1 MKAQIFKG
9 TVLSRTVVK
18 NNILRIWDMTS
29 NEERLDWYQEAHD
42 WSKALGLVH
51 ELQTS
56 KVCGVVAALSPLKT
70 WDQNLKIARDMVLTG
85 DCGHMGAFKTKALNI
100 IKSDGSDESIKTI
113 LSGNKIT
120 SFYVNIMHP
129 DKTTEVTIDR
139 HALSI
144 ALGRWITDEDYAG
157 ITDSQYN
164 FFVECFTLAAKKVGV
179 KPLLMQSATWVKFRK
194 IKKDYRK

>member
-29 NEERLDWYQEAHD
+29 TEERQDWYQEAHD
-42 WSKALGLVH
+42 WSEALGLVH
-51 ELQTS
+51 ELPVS

-70 WDQNLKIARDMVLTG
+70 WDQNLKIARDMVITG
-85 DCGHMGAFKTKALNI
+85 DCGHMGAFKNKAINI
-100 IKSDGSDESIKTI
+100 LKSDGSDESIKTI

-157 ITDSQYN
+157 MTDLQYN
-164 FFVECFTLAAKKVGV
+164 FFVDCFTLAAKKVGV

>member
-9 TVLSRTVVK
+9 TILSRTVVK

-29 NEERLDWYQEAHD
+29 TEERQDWYQEAHD
-42 WSKALGLVH
+42 WSEALGLVH
-51 ELQTS
+51 ELPVS

-85 DCGHMGAFKTKALNI
+85 DCGHMGAFKNKAINI
-100 IKSDGSDESIKTI
+100 LKSDGSDESIKTI

-144 ALGRWITDEDYAG
+144 ALGIWITDEDYAG
-157 ITDSQYN
+157 MTDLQYN
-164 FFVECFTLAAKKVGV
+164 FFVDCFTLAAKKVGV